1 MRPHPTPPAAADPD
15 RGATWHRQARGRER
29 DALAALVEPRP
40 AKRRAPWY
48 AVEVAEIRHIVDHV
62 PADRG
67 RPPRAVAVWV
77 ALVSTAGRRKAPCF
91 TVRLS
96 NVAEVIGASPD
107 YVAGGLADLEAVGL
121 VRRIGHPTPRGQTL
135 QLYSPLQAVG
145 YSPPQAVA
153 SG

>member
-1 MRPHPTPPAAADPD
+1 VTHPPPPSAAAW
-15 RGATWHRQARGRER
+15 ARQARER
-29 DALAALVEPRP
+29 RRAEIAALLEPRP
-40 AKRRAPWY
+40 ARARAPWY
-48 AVEVAEIRHIVDHV
+48 AVEVAEVRHIVDHV

-67 RPPRAVAVWV
+67 RAPRAVAVWV
-77 ALVSTAGRRKAPCF
+77 ARVSTAGRRKAPCF

-107 YVAGGLADLEAVGL
+107 YVAGGLSDLEAVGL
-121 VRRIGHPTPRGQTL
+121 VCRIGHPTPRGQAL
-135 QLYSPLQAVG
+135 QLYSPPQAVG